1 MDFDGFELFS
11 LSKKNLP
18 KVNDLS
24 ELFGSTNNREMSICL
39 VHYVGSRK
47 HHRSGRTQKM
57 KKGDT
62 MLLNNYRMEIFNN
75 ECMPSA
81 MSVQCF
87 AHLDQDVSL
96 ALPYLNAVLGGFE
109 YLKEPPSVTFR
120 AQGKLITVHGQKIAV
135 NTIKDGNEARK
146 IVEWI
151 IREINDAWEK
161 RDEIE
166 PSYEGMPRPKVIE
179 ILKLLPKINCRE
191 CGVPTCMVFA
201 TLVAEGAKDAS
212 NCPPLGK
219 EDKKKLAVYME
230 QFRLDM

>member
-1 MDFDGFELFS
+1 M
-11 LSKKNLP
+11 
-18 KVNDLS
+18 
-24 ELFGSTNNREMSICL
+24 L
-39 VHYVGSRK
+39 V
-47 HHRSGRTQKM
+47 
-57 KKGDT
+57 
-62 MLLNNYRMEIFNN
+62 NNYRMEIFNN

-109 YLKEPPSVTFR
+109 YIKEPPSVTFR

-135 NTIKDGNEARK
+135 NALKDENEPRK

-166 PSYEGMPRPKVIE
+166 PCYEGLPRPKVIE
-179 ILKLLPKINCRE
+179 ILRLLPKTNCRE
-191 CGVPTCMVFA
+191 CGATTCMVFA
-201 TLVAEGAKDAS
+201 SLVSEGVKGPEDCLPIGKDS
-212 NCPPLGK
+212 K
-219 EDKKKLAVYME
+219 SKLNEYLSG
-230 QFRLDM
+230 FKLDI